1 VNVLAVVHGVDAPP
15 GSFGEV
21 VRERG
26 HRLETWSAASGTPL
40 PKSGFD
46 AVMLF
51 GGAMHADQEAHH
63 PWLRDEHAFIEGLL
77 ATEMPTLGVC
87 LGAQLIAKAAGAVV
101 APATEPEIGW
111 LEVELAD
118 GAAADP
124 VLSGL
129 PHRFEA
135 FQWHFYAFDVPAGAH
150 ELARSR
156 VCSQAFRLGA
166 AAWGVQFHPE
176 VTREIVAGW
185 AGESPDELPVTIEE
199 FVAEAE
205 ARIDEWERLG
215 RSLCGAFV
223 EVAERGAVS

>member
-1 VNVLAVVHGVDAPP
+1 VNVLAIVHGEDAPP

-21 VRERG
+21 VRARG
-26 HRLETWSAASGTPL
+26 HRIETWSVASGKPL
-40 PKSGFD
+40 PESGFD
-46 AVMLF
+46 AVMVF

-77 ATEMPTLGVC
+77 DAGIPMLGVC
-87 LGAQLIAKAAGAVV
+87 LGAQLMAKAAGAVV

-111 LEVELAD
+111 LEVELTE

-124 VLSGL
+124 VFAGL
-129 PHRFEA
+129 PRRFDA

-156 VCSQAFRLGA
+156 VCSQAFRLGD

-176 VTREIVAGW
+176 VTREIVATW
-185 AGESPDELPVTIEE
+185 VADESNDLPGGHEA
-199 FVAEAE
+199 FLAEADRRLD
-205 ARIDEWERLG
+205 AWERLG
-215 RSLCGAFV
+215 RSLCGAFLD
-223 EVAERGAVS
+223 ASER